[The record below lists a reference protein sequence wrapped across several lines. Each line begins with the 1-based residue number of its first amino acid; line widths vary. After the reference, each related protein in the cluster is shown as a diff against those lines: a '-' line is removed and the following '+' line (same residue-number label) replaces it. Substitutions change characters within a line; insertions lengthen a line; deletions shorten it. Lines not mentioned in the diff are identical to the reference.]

1 MLLDKEQC
9 GYSINIL
16 YINTDSTENRTNSIP
31 ILRSPVVYQKRQ
43 LLYIYCRQI
52 HAAYHHTD
60 VEDQF
65 EILPEMKIMYS

>member
-16 YINTDSTENRTNSIP
+16 YINTDSTENKTNSIP

-52 HAAYHHTD
+52 HAGCHHTD

-65 EILPEMKIMYS
+65 EILPEMKIIYS